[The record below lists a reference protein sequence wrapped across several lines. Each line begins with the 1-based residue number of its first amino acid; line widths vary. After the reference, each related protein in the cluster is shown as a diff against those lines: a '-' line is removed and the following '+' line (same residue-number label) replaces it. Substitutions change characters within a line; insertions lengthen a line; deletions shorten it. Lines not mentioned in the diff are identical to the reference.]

1 MLAKLY
7 HPFITE
13 LKAVEDRQVI
23 TLILQINRHVQLGKC
38 PLILTL
44 GILKPRV
51 LLPEFLVRRDL
62 GREVRRVLERLG

>member
-1 MLAKLY
+1 MLAELD
-7 HPFITE
+7 HTFITE

-23 TLILQINRHVQLGKC
+23 TLILQINSHVQLCKS

-51 LLPEFLVRRDL
+51 LLPELLVRRDL
-62 GREVRRVLERLG
+62 SLEVRRVL

>member
-1 MLAKLY
+1 MLAKLD

-13 LKAVEDRQVI
+13 LEAVEDRQVI
-23 TLILQINRHVQLGKC
+23 TLILQINRHVQLGKS

-62 GREVRRVLERLG
+62 GLEVRRVLERLG

>member
-1 MLAKLY
+1 MLAELD
-7 HPFITE
+7 HTFITE

-23 TLILQINRHVQLGKC
+23 TLILQINSHIQLGKS

-51 LLPEFLVRRDL
+51 LLPELLVRRDL
-62 GREVRRVLERLG
+62 GLEVGRVLE